1 MKLLSGDEMNSS
13 RCLQLTVF
21 DDMITENT
29 KYFNVLLT
37 TNDTGVVAVAP
48 NSTTVAIEDSDCEF
62 SSK

>member
-1 MKLLSGDEMNSS
+1 MNSS
-13 RCLQLTVF
+13 RCVQLNVF

-37 TNDTGVVAVAP
+37 TNDTGVIAVAP